1 MWGIWQDT
9 YEKGENIMKAK
20 IELFEEKRKMKY
32 EITIFGQPTGKGRP
46 RFTKTG
52 HTYTP
57 QATKDYESLVR
68 YTFVSSYPRGIALED
83 AVSASIVAYYGIPK
97 SYSKKK
103 RQACLNGEIAV
114 QNKPDCDNIAKIIL
128 DSLNGYAYIDDKQVI
143 ALRVIKQW
151 SDMPRVEVFIEEV

>member
-1 MWGIWQDT
+1 M
-9 YEKGENIMKAK
+9 
-20 IELFEEKRKMKY
+20 RY

-57 QATKDYESLVR
+57 QATKDYEATVK
-68 YTFVSSYPRGIALED
+68 YNFISSYPKTTAIEG
-83 AVSASIVAYYGIPK
+83 AVKATITAFYEIPK

-103 RQACLNGEIAV
+103 RQACINGEVAV

-128 DSLNGYAYIDDKQVI
+128 DSLNGLAYTDDKQVI
-143 ALRVIKQW
+143 DLRVIKLW
-151 SDMPRVEVFIEEV
+151 SEMPRVEVLIEEGIICK